1 MKTGQQQL
9 SFLTVL
15 LISFGLGTAF
25 GAYCGI
31 PFSAA
36 LPYFIVLLLFAG
48 TAAGFLVLRKSP
60 VTWTAFVGLFFI
72 LGMFRFSAAYE
83 LPAADISNV
92 AGRDVRVTGI
102 VSDAPRVIADA
113 DGTRRIRY
121 TAEAKTVSE
130 GGDERSV
137 RGRFFIYTR
146 VQPPEEPPDAEI
158 GDRITAAGKL
168 RRPHGY
174 QNPGQIDTA
183 FLLRTQGITAALH
196 ASQGGVSAEEAEHVS
211 LVQKFM
217 RLSADIRTHYMD
229 RMTEVMPR
237 ADAAAIFAML
247 FGGYE
252 GIRPELLEA
261 FTTTGIVHILSVS
274 GSHISLIAAVT
285 AWLTVLLRFPK
296 WLRALSVISVIV
308 TYVVLAGLVPPAV
321 RSGIMGGTAFLGLVL
336 GRERDAQRILIITG
350 FLMLMVSPLLLF
362 HISFQLSFLAT
373 AGLLFLAPVLRRRME
388 RLPALAAGS
397 LSITISA
404 QLATVPVLAWYFN
417 QVSLSSLLS
426 NLVVVPLVEIIIVF
440 GLFGGIA
447 ALVLPVLGR
456 LVFGFDSLLLGIT
469 FELTRLMAAL
479 PAAKIW
485 LPSGGIGWGIAYYAL
500 LAVLFAP
507 KETRR
512 MIVSQVL
519 RRGKAVG
526 AACVVLLAVF
536 VFRCAAQQSEMSV
549 HFIDVGQG
557 DCALVITPHGH
568 AMLFD
573 TGGTRDG
580 AFDIGARVDVPYLL
594 HCGVREIDYIFLS
607 HAHED
612 HAAGA
617 GAILARMP
625 VKHVFIA
632 DEGTAAYARSM
643 RMSDG
648 DPLLL
653 KFSKAEAGQ
662 VISLDG
668 VTVDTVYAPPYDPA
682 DSATGNEVSNVYR
695 VCYGEASFL
704 FTGDLVKE
712 HEEKMLALRPD
723 VQSTVVEVPHHGSHT
738 SSSEAFVAASHPQ
751 YAVYSVGMD
760 NSFGHP
766 RPEIVERY
774 ERMGAKTLRT
784 DRDGAVIFRTDGK
797 RLTVETYAE
806 GGILHEHIAR
816 ARSFVYNTHGERRDG
831 TRIL

>member
-1 MKTGQQQL
+1 MKTGQRQL

-15 LISFGLGTAF
+15 LISYGLGIASA
-25 GAYCGI
+25 AYCGI
-31 PFSAA
+31 RFSAA
-36 LPYFIVLLLFAG
+36 LPYFIGLLLLG
-48 TAAGFLVLRKSP
+48 GMTAGFLVLRKSP
-60 VTWTAFVGLFFI
+60 HTWAAFVGLFFI
-72 LGMFRFSAAYE
+72 LGMFRFSSAYE
-83 LPAADISNV
+83 LPASDISHA
-92 AGRDVRVTGI
+92 AGHSVQVTGI
-102 VSDAPRVIADA
+102 LSDAPRITADA
-113 DGTRRIRY
+113 DGTQHIRY
-121 TAEAKTVSE
+121 TVESKTISDGE
-130 GGDERSV
+130 GTRAGS
-137 RGRFFIYTR
+137 GRFFVYTR
-146 VQPPEEPPDAEI
+146 VRPPEEPPDVQI
-158 GDRITAAGKL
+158 GDEITAAGKV

-174 QNPGQIDTA
+174 RNPGQIDTA

-196 ASQGGVSAEEAEHVS
+196 PDAVSFQETDERS
-211 LVQKFM
+211 WTQNCM
-217 RLSADIRTHYMD
+217 RLSAEIRAHYIEH
-229 RMTEVMPR
+229 MTEVMPR

-252 GIRPELLEA
+252 GIRPDLLDA

-285 AWLTVLLRFPK
+285 AWLTILLRFPK
-296 WLRALSVISVIV
+296 WLRALSVVSVIV
-308 TYVVLAGLVPPAV
+308 AYVVLAGLVPPAV
-321 RSGIMGGTAFLGLVL
+321 RSGTMGATAFLGLVL
-336 GRERDAQRILIITG
+336 GRERDARRILVLTG
-350 FLMLMVSPLLLF
+350 LIMLLIAPLLLF

-373 AGLLFLAPVLRRRME
+373 AGLLFIAPILYRRMKKYSAV
-388 RLPALAAGS
+388 LAGS

-417 QVSLSSLLS
+417 QVSLASLPA
-426 NLVVVPLVEIIIVF
+426 NLIVVPLVDIIIVF

-447 ALVLPVLGR
+447 AWLIPVMGR
-456 LVFGFDSLLLGIT
+456 LVFGVDSLLLGMT

-485 LPSGGIGWGIAYYAL
+485 LPSMGIGGGAAYYIL
-500 LAVLFAP
+500 LATLFSP
-507 KETRR
+507 KDTRQT
-512 MIVSQVL
+512 IFAHLL
-519 RRGKAVG
+519 RRRKIL
-526 AACVVLLAVF
+526 AATCIAVF
-536 VFRCAAQQSEMSV
+536 ALVFFRWAAQPNEMSV

-632 DEGTAAYARSM
+632 DEGITAYARSM

-662 VISLDG
+662 VISVDG

-695 VCYGEASFL
+695 VRYGAASFL
-704 FTGDLVKE
+704 FTGDLVKA
-712 HEEKMLALRPD
+712 HEAKMIARRPD
-723 VQSTVVEVPHHGSHT
+723 IQSTVVEVPHHGSET
-738 SSSEAFVAASHPQ
+738 SSSEEFIAAARPT

-760 NSFGHP
+760 NAFGHP
-766 RPEIVERY
+766 RPEVVARY
-774 ERMGAKTLRT
+774 ERTGAKTLRT
-784 DRDGAVIFRTDGK
+784 DRDGAVIFRTDGT
-797 RLTVETYAE
+797 RMTVETCAQAQ
-806 GGILHEHIAR
+806 ILH
-816 ARSFVYNTHGERRDG
+816 
-831 TRIL
+831 